1 VKNSKVWPVL
11 KDNLW
16 TNNPI
21 FIQILGICST
31 LAVTNNVRNTMIMS
45 LGVTFATALSSMT
58 LSAMKDLL
66 PRKVR
71 MIIQVVVM
79 SFYVILLDILLRAYL
94 PDVSKQLGPYVGL
107 IITNCILMGRAE
119 AYAAANKPLMS
130 FWDGLTSGIGYMAVL
145 LAISVIREL
154 LGFGTLLG
162 FRIMPEGFVT
172 WTIMIMAPSAF
183 FFVAMVMWWAKSMQ
197 AKGKVGQGAPGAKP
211 AAPAPATAPATTV
224 ATATNVAKKEAG
236 K

>member
-1 VKNSKVWPVL
+1 MQSKAYSVL

-31 LAVTNNVRNTMIMS
+31 LAVTNNLRNTMIMT
-45 LGVTFATALSSMT
+45 LGVTFATALSSLT
-58 LSAMKDLL
+58 LSAMKDLI

-119 AYAAANKPLMS
+119 AFAQANKPLLS
-130 FWDGLTSGIGYMAVL
+130 FWDGLTSGLGYMSVLVAIAV
-145 LAISVIREL
+145 VREL
-154 LGFGTLLG
+154 LGFGTLFG
-162 FRIMPEGFVT
+162 FRIMPEAFVT

-183 FFVAMVMWWAKSMQ
+183 FLVAMVMWWAKTLQ
-197 AKGKVGQGAPGAKP
+197 AKRLA
-211 AAPAPATAPATTV
+211 
-224 ATATNVAKKEAG
+224 VAKEA
-236 K
+236 KK

>member
-1 VKNSKVWPVL
+1 MKGSKTLTIL

-31 LAVTNNVRNTMIMS
+31 LAVTNSMRNTMIMT
-45 LGVTFATALSSMT
+45 LGVTFATALSSLT
-58 LSAMKDLL
+58 LSGLKDLI

-119 AYAAANKPLMS
+119 AFAQANKPLLA
-130 FWDGLTSGIGYMAVL
+130 FWDGLTSGLGYMAVL
-145 LAISVIREL
+145 MAIAVVREL
-154 LGFGTLLG
+154 LGFGTLFG
-162 FRIMPEGFVT
+162 VRVMPEGFVS

-183 FFVAMVMWWAKSMQ
+183 FLVAMVMWWAKSVQ
-197 AKGKVGQGAPGAKP
+197 ASREAASKGAK
-211 AAPAPATAPATTV
+211 
-224 ATATNVAKKEAG
+224 K
-236 K
+236 

>member
-1 VKNSKVWPVL
+1 MKNSKAYMVL

-31 LAVTNNVRNTMIMS
+31 LAVTNNVRNTLIMS
-45 LGVTFATALSSMT
+45 AGVTFATALSSMT

-119 AYAAANKPLMS
+119 AYAAANTPLMS
-130 FWDGLTSGIGYMAVL
+130 LWDGLTSGLGYMAVL
-145 LAISVIREL
+145 VAISIIREI

-162 FRIMPEGFVT
+162 IRVMPEGFVT

-183 FFVAMVMWWAKSMQ
+183 FFVAMVMWWAKTVQ
-197 AKGKVGQGAPGAKP
+197 AKGKVGQGAKP
-211 AAPAPATAPATTV
+211 AAPAGAQPAAATTV
-224 ATATNVAKKEAG
+224 ANKETS

>member
-1 VKNSKVWPVL
+1 MKGSKTLTIL

-31 LAVTNNVRNTMIMS
+31 LAVTNSMRNTMIMT
-45 LGVTFATALSSMT
+45 LGVTFATALSSLT
-58 LSAMKDLL
+58 LSALKDLI

-119 AYAAANKPLMS
+119 AFAQANKPLLA
-130 FWDGLTSGIGYMAVL
+130 FWDGLTSGLGYMAVL
-145 LAISVIREL
+145 MAIAVVREL
-154 LGFGTLLG
+154 LGFGTLFG
-162 FRIMPEGFVT
+162 VRVMPEGFVS

-183 FFVAMVMWWAKSMQ
+183 FLVAMVMWWAKSVQ
-197 AKGKVGQGAPGAKP
+197 ASCEAASKGAK
-211 AAPAPATAPATTV
+211 
-224 ATATNVAKKEAG
+224 K
-236 K
+236 